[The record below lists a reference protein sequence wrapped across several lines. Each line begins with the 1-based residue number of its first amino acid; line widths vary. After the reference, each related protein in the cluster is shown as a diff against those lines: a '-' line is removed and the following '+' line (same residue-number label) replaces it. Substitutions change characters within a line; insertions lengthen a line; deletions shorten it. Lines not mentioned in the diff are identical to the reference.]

1 MRLKIANIEE
11 YPLNNLTFSWE
22 IILFW
27 CELEFRHV
35 YISRSVSPHGRFWK
49 LNIDIPWLLR
59 SYVPAVHVS
68 YKMYVCS
75 YTADFYSFS
84 LKFRTAIYL
93 IMPGLCNSSV
103 VSGYWLQIICRIW
116 WLHLSTQDQV
126 TGKWF
131 EICADLNYCLRCF
144 FSFFRP
150 PSAAPNK
157 MIYFLL
163 TLFIPKALLNF
174 K

>member
-1 MRLKIANIEE
+1 MRLKIDNIEE

-49 LNIDIPWLLR
+49 LNIEIPWLLR
-59 SYVPAVHVS
+59 SYVPAPAVRVS

-103 VSGYWLQIICRIW
+103 VCRILIANNLQNLMIASLNTRSSYGEVVW
-116 WLHLSTQDQV
+116 
-126 TGKWF
+126 
-131 EICADLNYCLRCF
+131 DLCRSELLF
-144 FSFFRP
+144 ALFLQFLP
-150 PSAAPNK
+150 PTVCCSQ
-157 MIYFLL
+157 
-163 TLFIPKALLNF
+163 
-174 K
+174 

>member
-27 CELEFRHV
+27 CELGFRHV

-49 LNIDIPWLLR
+49 LNIDILWLLR
-59 SYVPAVHVS
+59 SYVPAPAVRVS
-68 YKMYVCS
+68 YKMYVSS

-131 EICADLNYCLRCF
+131 EICADLLF
-144 FSFFRP
+144 ALFLQFLP
-150 PSAAPNK
+150 PTGCC
-157 MIYFLL
+157 YQ
-163 TLFIPKALLNF
+163 
-174 K
+174 